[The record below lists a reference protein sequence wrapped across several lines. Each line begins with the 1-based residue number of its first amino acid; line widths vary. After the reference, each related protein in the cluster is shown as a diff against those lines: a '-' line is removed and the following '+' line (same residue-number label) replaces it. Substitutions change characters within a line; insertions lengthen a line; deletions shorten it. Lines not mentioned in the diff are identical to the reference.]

1 MQDDQAIGEILQRL
15 YASEINIRIEW
26 VWEGGVH
33 WRLGD
38 ESNGWTARGIS
49 DSVAQAA
56 RDVGAA
62 AAQAWREERFAAWSA
77 RPP

>member
-1 MQDDQAIGEILQRL
+1 MQDDRAIGEILQRL
-15 YASEINIRIEW
+15 YSSEINLRIEW
-26 VWEGGVH
+26 VWDGGVQ

-38 ESNGWTARGIS
+38 EFNGWTARGTS

-62 AAQAWREERFAAWSA
+62 AAQARPESEFAAWWRTS
-77 RPP
+77 